1 MHSHA
6 HLPCNTKLIK
16 LCVWLQQNEFQAN
29 TLIDGLI
36 VEDQDHDTK
45 VARYLTFDIL
55 FLEGTPI
62 WQKKLEKR
70 LQCLQNEIIVPRKN
84 VRVCALSNGVSQ
96 SFADG

>member
-1 MHSHA
+1 M
-6 HLPCNTKLIK
+6 
-16 LCVWLQQNEFQAN
+16 N

-36 VEDQDHDTK
+36 VEDQDHDTR
-45 VARYLTFDIL
+45 VARYLAFDVL

-84 VRVCALSNGVSQ
+84 VRLVSFQNVKKKQMADVNAVLYRVCTGQVV
-96 SFADG
+96 

>member
-1 MHSHA
+1 M
-6 HLPCNTKLIK
+6 
-16 LCVWLQQNEFQAN
+16 N

-45 VARYLTFDIL
+45 VARYLAFDVI
-55 FLEGTPI
+55 FLEGVPT

-84 VRVCALSNGVSQ
+84 VRLVFVCRHRLTTKSSLI
-96 SFADG
+96 DTTL